1 MNIELKDMSNYTPI
15 PEGKMPLFGDCFD
28 ALPLEEREKCCK
40 VYTIDGR
47 DHLLTRAAQHMADI
61 DFLDLSESD
70 AVYGSMFNMMIK
82 EAFRDNKNFIVA
94 RVKSRGQDKYDNENP
109 TSLYPN

>member
-1 MNIELKDMSNYTPI
+1 MKNFTPI

-28 ALPLEEREKCCK
+28 GLPIQEKEQCCK
-40 VYTIDGR
+40 VYTIDQR
-47 DHLLTRAAQHMADI
+47 DYILTKAAQHMSEI
-61 DFLDLSESD
+61 DFLDLQETD

-94 RVKSRGQDKYDNENP
+94 RVKSRGIDRYDNSRVP
-109 TSLYPN
+109 RDPNYEEESQ